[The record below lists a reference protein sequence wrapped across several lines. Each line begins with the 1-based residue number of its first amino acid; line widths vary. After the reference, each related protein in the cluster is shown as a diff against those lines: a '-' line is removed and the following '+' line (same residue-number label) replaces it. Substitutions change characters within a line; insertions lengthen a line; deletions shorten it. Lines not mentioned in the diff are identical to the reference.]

1 VARLIFF
8 CGHAGT
14 GKTTLARRLV
24 SRLHA
29 ATGENCC
36 LLDKDTLYG
45 AFSSRVMGLL
55 TGDPND
61 RDSPTYLEKLRDLEY
76 TGLLE
81 VAAENLALGVNVL
94 VVGPFSREVR
104 AHRLHDGSAFPVP
117 AGTRVRVAWIDL
129 DEQVARE
136 RIARRGDP
144 RDAWK
149 LAHWERYRRRRF
161 TPDPAAYPELV
172 RFDNTA
178 PGEPELAALLAALL
192 ADPISARAGAGS

>member
-1 VARLIFF
+1 MARLIFF

-29 ATGENCC
+29 ATGESCC

-55 TGDPND
+55 TGDPHD

-76 TGLLE
+76 TGLIE

-104 AHRLHDGSAFPVP
+104 AHRLHDGSAFPV
-117 AGTRVRVAWIDL
+117 AWIDL

-136 RIARRGDP
+136 RIVRRGDP

-149 LAHWERYRRRRF
+149 LAHWDSYRQRRF
-161 TPDPAAYPELV
+161 TPDPAEYPELV

-178 PGEPELAALLAALL
+178 PGEPEMAALLAALL
-192 ADPISARAGAGS
+192 ADPLSARAGDGS